1 MSVPSMYRA
10 VMGEAFNRLA
20 DPVQQFHTFAGRHE
34 FQGVVQVE
42 APASLPAKLL
52 AILLGAPL
60 SAARGPIRFEMRA
73 EPTTE
78 CWTRFFPGKTMRS
91 TLTKS
96 GNRLTEQLGASR
108 LTFALFEV
116 HGALEMRLEKL
127 HFLGIPCPEWLM
139 PQVVARETGE
149 GQNLHFLVQAAVP
162 VIGRVAC
169 YTGYLNIPVEG
180 FE

>member
-1 MSVPSMYRA
+1 MYRA

-20 DPVQQFHTFAGRHE
+20 LPVQQFHTFAGHHE

-42 APASLPAKLL
+42 APASLLAKVL

-60 SAARGPIRFEMRA
+60 TTARGRIRFEMSA

-91 TLTKS
+91 TLSKS
-96 GNRLTEQLGASR
+96 GNRLTERLGASC
-108 LTFALFEV
+108 LTFALVEV

-139 PQVVARETGE
+139 PKVVARETGE
-149 GQNLHFLVQAAVP
+149 GQNLHFLVEAAVP
-162 VIGRVAC
+162 VIGRVAR
-169 YTGYLNIPVEG
+169 YTGYLNLPAEG